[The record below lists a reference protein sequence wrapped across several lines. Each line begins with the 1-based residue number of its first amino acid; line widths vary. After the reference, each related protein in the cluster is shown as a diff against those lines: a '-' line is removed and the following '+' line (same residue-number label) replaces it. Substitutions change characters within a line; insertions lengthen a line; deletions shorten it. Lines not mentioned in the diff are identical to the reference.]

1 MSKLREQAAEAV
13 QAKRARK
20 AKTRKCPETTRER
33 RNTPGSSI
41 TRFVIDAD
49 ASDEERATLKREAAI
64 EKLNRASRR
73 RAAKRKLQRKQN
85 LKLKLEAEHEVAHID
100 EMLKFE
106 SGSKV
111 KMGRKARHQMTA
123 KLGKAERKAVKMVP
137 NSKQKEAGN
146 GKSTMAKWLSSS
158 ISKRDDRKENLI

>member
-1 MSKLREQAAEAV
+1 V

-20 AKTRKCPETTRER
+20 AKTRTNQKYLKMSRKQLENFLEQER
-33 RNTPGSSI
+33 RITLGSSI
-41 TRFVIDAD
+41 TRFSIDAD
-49 ASDEERATLKREAAI
+49 ASDEERASLKREAAI

-146 GKSTMAKWLSSS
+146 GKSTMAKWLSSAS
-158 ISKRDDRKENLI
+158 ASGTIERRI